1 MKKHEVHGLRHKAL
15 RVAGSLRAWDSGLLV
30 GKAQVSLRLSSWE
43 PLILNANMQHDLWC
57 KTNQHNIEVMW

>member
-15 RVAGSLRAWDSGLLV
+15 PVAGSLRAWDFGLLV

-43 PLILNANMQHDLWC
+43 TFNPECQHA
-57 KTNQHNIEVMW
+57 T